1 MATPLV
7 LQGISDFDAAK
18 DAATPGTPG
27 GPGAALVLG
36 QSAGWA
42 GDPGRVLVIGKFDS
56 IHTAGAFFFAN
67 PKLLAAMQRGA
78 RQGRAPHRVL
88 PVARLRIAT
97 GMACVGLADLIVA
110 RATHGH
116 ACLGEHHQR
125 SPGVWLVLAK
135 KNATDPSRPTY
146 DVAAEQPLC
155 HGWIHFQVARRDEH
169 TYRQRFTPRRAR
181 SQWSARNV
189 GILSRLIRQG
199 RIQPADIGQVARA
212 KADGR

>member
-78 RQGRAPHRVL
+78 RQGRAPHRATCSAAADRDGHGL
-88 PVARLRIAT
+88 RWAGRSDRRQGDPWAR
-97 GMACVGLADLIVA
+97 
-110 RATHGH
+110 
-116 ACLGEHHQR
+116 
-125 SPGVWLVLAK
+125 
-135 KNATDPSRPTY
+135 
-146 DVAAEQPLC
+146 
-155 HGWIHFQVARRDEH
+155 VARRAPPEV
-169 TYRQRFTPRRAR
+169 PGGV
-181 SQWSARNV
+181 V
-189 GILSRLIRQG
+189 GAG
-199 RIQPADIGQVARA
+199 
-212 KADGR
+212 

>member
-56 IHTAGAFFFAN
+56 IHTAGAFFAN
-67 PKLLAAMQRGA
+67 PKL
-78 RQGRAPHRVL
+78 
-88 PVARLRIAT
+88 
-97 GMACVGLADLIVA
+97 LADLIVA

-155 HGWIHFQVARRDEH
+155 HGWIHVQVARRDEH

-199 RIQPADIGQVARA
+199 RMQPADIG
-212 KADGR
+212 